1 MQETKTVEQFKKL
14 SHILEELREK
24 CPWDKE
30 QTFESL
36 RPLTIEETYELS
48 DGISSGDFD
57 EIKKELGDLLL
68 HVMFYSKMGEEQG
81 RFTLLDVIEGINNK
95 LIYRHPHVFADT
107 EVASSDDVMKNW
119 EQLKLKEKGG
129 NKRVLA
135 GVPSGLPSII
145 KAKRIQEKSQ
155 GVGFDWEERAQVWN
169 KVQEEIEEFQIE
181 VEGMNTDKAEQ
192 EMGDII
198 FALINASRLYNID
211 PDTAL
216 ERTNR
221 KFIKRFEYLED
232 KTIAK
237 GRLLKDMSLAE
248 MEEIWQEAKS
258 LDN

>member
-1 MQETKTVEQFKKL
+1 MQGEETVVQFKRL
-14 SHILEELREK
+14 MFILDELREK

-48 DGISSGDFD
+48 DGINNKDFN

-68 HVMFYSKMGEEQG
+68 HVLFYSKMASEQDQFDL
-81 RFTLLDVIEGINNK
+81 RDVIEGINNK
-95 LIYRHPHVFADT
+95 LIYRHPHVFAETQVANSD
-107 EVASSDDVMKNW
+107 EVLENW
-119 EQLKLKEKGG
+119 ERLKLKEKGG
-129 NKRVLA
+129 NKRVLS
-135 GVPSGLPSII
+135 GVPSGLPSTI

-155 GVGFDWEERAQVWN
+155 GVGFDWEERSQVWD
-169 KVQEEIEEFQIE
+169 KVQEEIREFQNEIE
-181 VEGMNTDKAEQ
+181 NMDAEKAEE
-192 EMGDII
+192 EMGDIL

-232 KTIAK
+232 RTIAK
-237 GRLLKDMSLAE
+237 GRSLKDMTLAE

-258 LDN
+258 K